1 VATKVRSFR
10 LSDDVMDK
18 LSELVH
24 IYQEDLEKS
33 SNLRFKYTP
42 AVVLEIL
49 VRKEYDYYKKQG
61 RTL

>member
-1 VATKVRSFR
+1 MATKVRSFR

-24 IYQEDLEKS
+24 IYQEEWEKS
-33 SNLRFKYTP
+33 SDLPYKYTP

-49 VRKEYDYYKKQG
+49 VKKEYDRYKKQG
-61 RTL
+61 RTM